1 MGPSAASFEHA
12 FCLTLRQPIRLAMQP
27 DTLHAFSAALIALH
41 LPSDA
46 IFKTWDHHEETDQ

>member
-1 MGPSAASFEHA
+1 MGPSAASFERGFGLA
-12 FCLTLRQPIRLAMQP
+12 LRRPIRLAMQP

-46 IFKTWDHHEETDQ
+46 IFKT